1 MKKSPLRPAY
11 LSPKVSVLPVSV
23 EKVFVASVQE
33 GATHEEY
40 ESVDL
45 FD

>member
-1 MKKSPLRPAY
+1 MKKTFLRPAY
-11 LSPKVSVLPVSV
+11 LTPKMSVLPLSV

-40 ESVDL
+40 ESIDL

>member
-1 MKKSPLRPAY
+1 MKESTLHPVY
-11 LSPKVSVLPVSV
+11 LSPKVNVRSLSV

-33 GATHEEY
+33 GATLEEY
-40 ESVDL
+40 EAIDL

>member
-1 MKKSPLRPAY
+1 MKSSPLRPAY
-11 LSPKVSVLPVSV
+11 HSPAMTVMFITV

-33 GATHEEY
+33 GGTHEDY
-40 ESVDL
+40 EAIDL

>member
-1 MKKSPLRPAY
+1 MKKTFLRPAY

-33 GATHEEY
+33 GGTHEDY
-40 ESVDL
+40 EAIDL